1 VSVGLVE
8 LLFVGSTGTLDRALL
23 AEDVAQRLLG
33 LAGCFPHVKEMAYT
47 CSAYC
52 LRRCKMPRFR
62 AVAAILLAT
71 LVLPAP
77 GVQAQ
82 SRIKAL
88 IERLRGDTMP
98 DGIVKTNGR
107 IEATQVDVS
116 SKYAG
121 RLAEVT
127 VKEGDEVTAGQVI
140 ARIASPEYEAQLRSA
155 QAQVLRARQALAEA
169 EALIAQRKSD
179 QILARTDAERG
190 KELVAK
196 GYLSKQVDD
205 QRSAKA
211 DAADAALRAAQA
223 QRDQA
228 QFAIHASEADAEQV
242 KAILV
247 DLVLLAPRSGRVQY
261 QLARTGEVVAA
272 GTRVVTI
279 LDLSDVYMTI
289 YLPAAQAGQLALG
302 DEARIILDP
311 VPQYVIPAT
320 VSFVAADAQFTPK
333 AVETAE
339 EREKLV
345 FRAKL
350 QVDRNL
356 LAKYHR
362 QVKTGV
368 RGLGFVRTSPSAKWP
383 DSLAVKL
390 P

>member
-1 VSVGLVE
+1 MRP
-8 LLFVGSTGTLDRALL
+8 FRAAATALL
-23 AEDVAQRLLG
+23 AA
-33 LAGCFPHVKEMAYT
+33 
-47 CSAYC
+47 
-52 LRRCKMPRFR
+52 
-62 AVAAILLAT
+62 
-71 LVLPAP
+71 LVLSAP
-77 GVQAQ
+77 GAQAQ

-107 IEATQVDVS
+107 IEATQVDVA

-140 ARIASPEYEAQLRSA
+140 ARISSPEYEAQLRAA

-179 QILARTDAERG
+179 QMLARTDAERG

-205 QRSAKA
+205 QRGAKA

-228 QFAIHASEADAEQV
+228 QFAIHASEADAEQI

-261 QLARTGEVVAA
+261 
-272 GTRVVTI
+272 
-279 LDLSDVYMTI
+279 S
-289 YLPAAQAGQLALG
+289 LPAQARSSRPG
-302 DEARIILDP
+302 
-311 VPQYVIPAT
+311 
-320 VSFVAADAQFTPK
+320 
-333 AVETAE
+333 
-339 EREKLV
+339 
-345 FRAKL
+345 
-350 QVDRNL
+350 
-356 LAKYHR
+356 
-362 QVKTGV
+362 
-368 RGLGFVRTSPSAKWP
+368 RGSSPS
-383 DSLAVKL
+383 SICRMST
-390 P
+390 

>member
-228 QFAIHASEADAEQV
+228 QFAIHASEADAEQI